1 MSGATLYLFSLYAYS
16 FPTSRGIDVG
26 TSVFAAS
33 TRPRL
38 KKRYHNCVE
47 RVKEYLETIKCQS
60 LLSMFEGTLRSL
72 RRVSLLN
79 FHFW

>member
-1 MSGATLYLFSLYAYS
+1 MSGASLYLFSLYAYS

-26 TSVFAAS
+26 SSVFAAS

-47 RVKEYLETIKCQS
+47 RVREYLESIKD
-60 LLSMFEGTLRSL
+60 
-72 RRVSLLN
+72 
-79 FHFW
+79 

>member
-1 MSGATLYLFSLYAYS
+1 MMLLGCFVARELLCLVRLCICFPCMHS

-38 KKRYHNCVE
+38 KKRYHNYVE
-47 RVKEYLETIKCQS
+47 RVREYLETIKD
-60 LLSMFEGTLRSL
+60 
-72 RRVSLLN
+72 
-79 FHFW
+79 